1 MVGPFDCGYL
11 IVKGRFDLKMNGG
24 ELMLLMSMEARLIEG
39 KESWVLRVIL
49 EGRKRLDCLKDE
61 GVQRVVNLYQ

>member
-11 IVKGRFDLKMNGG
+11 IVEGRFDLKMNGG

>member
-11 IVKGRFDLKMNGG
+11 IVEGRFDLKMNGG

-49 EGRKRLDCLKDE
+49 EGRKCLDCLKDE